1 MFLGKPQIISLQLLG
16 AAGNMKSKMKS
27 FTHCVCSKRLHKAHG
42 SCCGRGRG
50 SHSSRDRWG

>member
-42 SCCGRGRG
+42 SCCGMGRG
-50 SHSSRDRWG
+50 VS